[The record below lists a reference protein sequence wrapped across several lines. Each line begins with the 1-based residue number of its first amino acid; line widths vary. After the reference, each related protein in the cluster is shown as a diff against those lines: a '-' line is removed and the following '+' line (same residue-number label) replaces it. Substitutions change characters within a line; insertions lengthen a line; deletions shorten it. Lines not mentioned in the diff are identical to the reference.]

1 MDLSLSTF
9 VCLFISFSICLST
22 SYLSACVSVNIHPP
36 FHHFCVCVYVREY
49 SRSLTII
56 IYLPLVNKEEVVQK
70 ARPVSS
76 DVGSTNPNFSDLMDE
91 FIQERLRAKGTAVN
105 TRRTN
110 TQILQVFS
118 KFPGGRNWHLL
129 LSSWYAGPSWQ
140 QPGKSGGS
148 QRPAGAPRGRSES
161 WIPTIRRSSPH
172 WWSRGSLW
180 MDVSC
185 KCQRFWCH
193 QLWQP
198 VRLL

>member
-110 TQILQVFS
+110 TQILQVSVLGEAKKLTFAS
-118 KFPGGRNWHLL
+118 FFL
-129 LSSWYAGPSWQ
+129 
-140 QPGKSGGS
+140 
-148 QRPAGAPRGRSES
+148 
-161 WIPTIRRSSPH
+161 IRRAVVAAAREVWRFPETCRSS
-172 WWSRGSLW
+172 
-180 MDVSC
+180 
-185 KCQRFWCH
+185 
-193 QLWQP
+193 
-198 VRLL
+198 